1 MTNHDEKKCVG
12 KHHSLCDQSPEKQGD
27 KEVPEQPPGKPD
39 FDRKDQNTSPQRKAP
54 GPGKGSRTEPQTEPE
69 SAGEPQDDAPA
80 PPEAVID
87 DGSTNRK
94 GKKP

>member
-54 GPGKGSRTEPQTEPE
+54 GPGKGSRTEPQTEPQE
-69 SAGEPQDDAPA
+69 DAPA

-87 DGSTNRK
+87 EGPNRK